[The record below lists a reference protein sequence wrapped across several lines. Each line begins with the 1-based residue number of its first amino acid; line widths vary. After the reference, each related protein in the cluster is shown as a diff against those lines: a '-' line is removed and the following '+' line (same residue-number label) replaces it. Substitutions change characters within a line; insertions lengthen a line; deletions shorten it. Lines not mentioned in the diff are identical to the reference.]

1 MPDGAKH
8 RARPVAPDS
17 FTDALK
23 ETRMPERSLSAPRP
37 HYFPSAATLRFLIAP
52 LITPLI
58 ALPIALS
65 GWARAQEPAAAP
77 TRPGGEYAIKVDVD
91 VVVLRATTQDHKNIL
106 VSGLNK
112 DDFRVYEDGVLQTIK
127 YFSHDDIPVTVGL
140 VVDNSGSMTPKRH
153 DVIAA
158 AMAFARSSNP
168 QDQMFVVN
176 FNEKVS
182 FGLPSNTA
190 FTDQPAQLQVAL
202 SRVATEGETALYDAV
217 AVALEHLKMGNRDKK
232 VLIIVSDGGD
242 NASQHKLAEITALV
256 AKSNAII
263 YTIGIFDDED
273 PDRNPGVLK
282 RLAKETGGE
291 AFLPASLKDVE
302 PICERIARDI
312 RNQYTI
318 AYNPTNKKRDGT
330 YRVLQVKASDP
341 DHRSLTVR
349 TRTGYFAPSPSQPSS
364 QSPSQSPQAAKTTG
378 DRP

>member
-1 MPDGAKH
+1 
-8 RARPVAPDS
+8 
-17 FTDALK
+17 
-23 ETRMPERSLSAPRP
+23 MPERSPSAPRP
-37 HYFPSAATLRFLIAP
+37 QLFSSIAALLFLIP
-52 LITPLI
+52 
-58 ALPIALS
+58 LPIAFS
-65 GWARAQEPAAAP
+65 SWTQAQEPAAAP
-77 TRPGGEYAIKVDVD
+77 SRPGGEYAIKVDVD
-91 VVVLRATTQDHKNIL
+91 VVVLRATTQDRKNIL

-112 DDFRVYEDGVLQTIK
+112 EDFQVFEDGVLQTIK

-153 DVIAA
+153 DVITAA
-158 AMAFARSSNP
+158 LAFARSSNP

-202 SRVATEGETALYDAV
+202 SRVASDGETALYDAV
-217 AVALEHLKMGNRDKK
+217 AAALNHLKTGDRDKK

-256 AKSNAII
+256 AQSNAII
-263 YTIGIFDDED
+263 YTIGIFDDQD

-291 AFLPASLKDVE
+291 AFLPESLSDVT

-330 YRVLQVKASDP
+330 YRVVLVKANAP
-341 DHRSLTVR
+341 DHRRLTVR
-349 TRTGYFAPSPSQPSS
+349 TRTGYVAPSSSQPSS
-364 QSPSQSPQAAKTTG
+364 QSPQAAKATG